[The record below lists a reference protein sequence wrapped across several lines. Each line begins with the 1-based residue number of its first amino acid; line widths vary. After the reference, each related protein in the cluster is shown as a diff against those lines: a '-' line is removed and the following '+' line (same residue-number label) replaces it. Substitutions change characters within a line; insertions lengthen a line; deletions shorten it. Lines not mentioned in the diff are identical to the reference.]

1 MKLAI
6 RIIISFVIVLGGFL
20 LFIFTSNDKLDPVI
34 KENCFIRGNMIGESQ
49 KEINDADRNGFII
62 KDKTLVAYVGTKKN
76 IVIPSSVNRIQAD
89 ALAWDTCHAVMA
101 KKITIPGSVKT
112 IDNHSFA
119 FVKADTIIFKEGIRI
134 HSQGIILI
142 FSPIQTKE
150 ISVRSAFIAG
160 KKNGNAVWRNK
171 AKRRM
176 RALFNELSF
185 LFNERD
191 VIFLAKKNINK
202 LNYNVLKDSLIK
214 SLENNSNRIKNEKL
228 I

>member
-20 LFIFTSNDKLDPVI
+20 LFIFTSNDKLDPII

-49 KEINDADRNGFII
+49 KEINDADRNGFVI

-112 IDNHSFA
+112 IDNHALA
-119 FVKADTIIFKEGIRI
+119 FVKADTIIFKEGVTY
-134 HSQGIILI
+134 
-142 FSPIQTKE
+142 FKD
-150 ISVRSAFIAG
+150 F
-160 KKNGNAVWRNK
+160 
-171 AKRRM
+171 
-176 RALFNELSF
+176 SF
-185 LFNERD
+185 LDSYPHD
-191 VIFLAKKNINK
+191 VYFPSTAKNFPVGLMNPEEGI
-202 LNYNVLKDSLIK
+202 LYGLTLHFTKDSKVGLK
-214 SLENNSNRIKNEKL
+214 VAKEYKDLENVKIKFDNK
-228 I
+228 